1 MPTTCTPVSQRIQ
14 ELEGGIYYLT
24 LQLTYAGKT
33 QSDRNRVDAELRV
46 SLQALEHYR
55 KALEFEGEL
64 QAQRVGNLIADFR
77 LREQADKAQNNKRRA
92 RAHDSRS

>member
-55 KALEFEGEL
+55 KALEFEGAFFQGL
-64 QAQRVGNLIADFR
+64 RIAID
-77 LREQADKAQNNKRRA
+77 ADGQF
-92 RAHDSRS
+92 